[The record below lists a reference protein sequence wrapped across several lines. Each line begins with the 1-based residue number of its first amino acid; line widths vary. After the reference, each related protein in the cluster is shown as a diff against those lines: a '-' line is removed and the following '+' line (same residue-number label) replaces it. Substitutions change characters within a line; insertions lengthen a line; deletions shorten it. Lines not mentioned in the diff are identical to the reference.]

1 MLPTKIESAGVT
13 TQALPPAASRLSL
26 PSAFPVAL
34 SEQQLCEIETEIG
47 TIDFAALPL
56 RDIAMLG
63 AEAEADLHRTL
74 GAFLTRIEK
83 NEQPRIFKL
92 VEALREQ
99 VDREDLP
106 GVADRIL
113 NSKPG
118 LFDRLVG
125 IFNPRN
131 CSTG

>member
-1 MLPTKIESAGVT
+1 L
-13 TQALPPAASRLSL
+13 R
-26 PSAFPVAL
+26 
-34 SEQQLCEIETEIG
+34 
-47 TIDFAALPL
+47 DFAALPL

-106 GVADRIL
+106 GVVDRIL